1 MLDIFMDNS
10 KQKTQTMKIIK
21 ETINMIL
28 FVIII
33 VACITI
39 EQNYR
44 RAKRMVWRIITVAGM
59 FSA

>member
-1 MLDIFMDNS
+1 
-10 KQKTQTMKIIK
+10 
-21 ETINMIL
+21 MIL

-44 RAKRMVWRIITVAGM
+44 RAKRMVGRIITKYKHYGEL
-59 FSA
+59 